1 VILVRHAE
9 SEWNRHYS
17 RTRIDPGI
25 PDPALTPDG
34 RRQAEELAL
43 RLAAAGITARGVR
56 EPGGTPVGDDIR
68 EILLHPE
75 KEITA
80 ATEAFLFM
88 ASRAELVQRELLPA
102 LDEGTVILVDRFFLS
117 TYAYQVAG
125 RGLAESEIRAANRLA
140 TGGLV
145 PDITLLLDVPAA
157 QGLGRADAR
166 GARDRIEK
174 SGDEF
179 HQRVNDAFRQ
189 FADSRWQASHPEC
202 GPIKL
207 IDGTGNEETVHER
220 VVSILAAAFPKPFGT
235 ITS

>member
-1 VILVRHAE
+1 MARGKLIVFEGIEGAGKTTQIRLLAE
-9 SEWNRHYS
+9 
-17 RTRIDPGI
+17 
-25 PDPALTPDG
+25 
-34 RRQAEELAL
+34 
-43 RLAAAGITARGVR
+43 RLAAAGVTARGVR

-75 KEITA
+75 KEITP

-88 ASRAELVQRELLPA
+88 ASRAELVARELVPA
-102 LDEGTVILVDRFFLS
+102 MDGGTVILVDRFFLS

-125 RGLAESEIRAANRLA
+125 RGLAEPEIRAANRLA

-145 PDITLLLDVPAA
+145 PDFTLLLDVPAH

-174 SGDEF
+174 SGDDF
-179 HQRVNDAFRQ
+179 HQRVNTAFRQ
-189 FADSRWQASHPEC
+189 FADPEWQDSHPEC

-207 IDGTGNEETVHER
+207 IDGTGDENTVHRR
-220 VVSILAAAFPKPFGT
+220 VVSVLAAEFPQPFSSIKG
-235 ITS
+235 